1 MRTAWFPVPGFPPH
15 RRPAVDPSR
24 RSEERA
30 APGEPCGRRLGGR
43 APYFGSDAMVT
54 LIDPPSAMLSEIT
67 NVRGAPL
74 CSHFGTKSRRLRSC
88 VRKCDYSGMGM
99 RRIEPG
105 RLNAALVAILREEL
119 GARGWS
125 VRQLAERSGIP
136 RTRTH
141 GTLVG
146 ERPLNVDELTAF
158 RPALGAR
165 RCRAARG
172 GRAGGGAGGGGGG
185 PGGGG
190 GAARLT
196 RRLRGGGIRQIGR
209 GHGSGLRSGGEPT
222 RRRPV
227 RACRLNRVGAHI

>member
-54 LIDPPSAMLSEIT
+54 LIDPPSAMLSEIA

-158 RPALGAR
+158 CGALELTAWRVVR
-165 RCRAARG
+165 RAEAPSARG
-172 GRAGGGAGGGGGG
+172 AEPAGGAET
-185 PGGGG
+185 PASP
-190 GAARLT
+190 AAYAEAAFAKLDEVTARDYAPAASP
-196 RRLRGGGIRQIGR
+196 RDGDPY
-209 GHGSGLRSGGEPT
+209 EP
-222 RRRPV
+222 
-227 RACRLNRVGAHI
+227 AD

>member
-125 VRQLAERSGIP
+125 VRQLA
-136 RTRTH
+136 H
-141 GTLVG
+141 
-146 ERPLNVDELTAF
+146 
-158 RPALGAR
+158 AR
-165 RCRAARG
+165 HPG
-172 GRAGGGAGGGGGG
+172 GRAPLECGRIDRILRRTGVDGLACGAAGGGAERTR
-185 PGGGG
+185 G
-190 GAARLT
+190 GARRRGGDARLT

-209 GHGSGLRSGGEPT
+209 GHGSGLRSGGEPA

-227 RACRLNRVGAHI
+227 RACRLNRVGAHT

>member
-1 MRTAWFPVPGFPPH
+1 M
-15 RRPAVDPSR
+15 
-24 RSEERA
+24 
-30 APGEPCGRRLGGR
+30 
-43 APYFGSDAMVT
+43 
-54 LIDPPSAMLSEIT
+54 
-67 NVRGAPL
+67 

-158 RPALGAR
+158 CGALELTAWRVVRRAEAPASPAAYAEAAFAKLDEVTAR
-165 RCRAARG
+165 DYAPAASPRDG
-172 GRAGGGAGGGGGG
+172 D
-185 PGGGG
+185 PY
-190 GAARLT
+190 
-196 RRLRGGGIRQIGR
+196 
-209 GHGSGLRSGGEPT
+209 EP
-222 RRRPV
+222 
-227 RACRLNRVGAHI
+227 AD